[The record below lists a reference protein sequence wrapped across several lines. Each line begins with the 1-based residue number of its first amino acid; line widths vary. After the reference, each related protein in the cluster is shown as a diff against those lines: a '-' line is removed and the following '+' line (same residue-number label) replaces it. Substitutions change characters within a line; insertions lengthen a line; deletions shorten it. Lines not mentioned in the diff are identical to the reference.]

1 MRVCFLSSM
10 HPPLDKRVFVKE
22 AVSLAVNGF
31 DVVHVAPDDRLRT
44 WVQDGVVLVTYPRRR
59 GIVGRLMQLTRIYRV
74 AARQRADCYHCNEL
88 DSWVIGVLLRLTRRA
103 MVVFDVHEHYPSQFA
118 ERGFPDWLRPAAASF
133 MRLVFR
139 VLTPLTDR
147 LVFAKKFITTD
158 FGGSERKHV
167 VVENFAPLVLD
178 DNERATAPRGSA
190 SSAVTAIHI
199 GSMTQ
204 TRCWPELLRA
214 LDRVRALDLRL
225 HLVGTFAD
233 GSEPEFQALV
243 EQLGLAD
250 RVVVE
255 PWLPIAEAYRRVFDA
270 DIGLV
275 LLRPGIH
282 NHVLALPHK
291 MFDYMLAGL
300 PVIAPKFA
308 VEVAEIVQDANCGLL
323 TDTSSV
329 EEIARALERL
339 ALDPQERRRLGDHGR
354 RAVYE
359 RYNWEREA
367 VKLVAM
373 YRDLSRE
380 NLR

>member
-1 MRVCFLSSM
+1 
-10 HPPLDKRVFVKE
+10 
-22 AVSLAVNGF
+22 
-31 DVVHVAPDDRLRT
+31 
-44 WVQDGVVLVTYPRRR
+44 
-59 GIVGRLMQLTRIYRV
+59 
-74 AARQRADCYHCNEL
+74 
-88 DSWVIGVLLRLTRRA
+88 
-103 MVVFDVHEHYPSQFA
+103 
-118 ERGFPDWLRPAAASF
+118 
-133 MRLVFR
+133 
-139 VLTPLTDR
+139 
-147 LVFAKKFITTD
+147 
-158 FGGSERKHV
+158 
-167 VVENFAPLVLD
+167 
-178 DNERATAPRGSA
+178 
-190 SSAVTAIHI
+190 TAIHI

-225 HLVGTFAD
+225 HIVGTFAD

-354 RAVYE
+354 RSVYE
-359 RYNWEREA
+359 RY
-367 VKLVAM
+367 
-373 YRDLSRE
+373 
-380 NLR
+380 

>member
-22 AVSLAVNGF
+22 AVSLAANGF
-31 DVVHVAPDDRLRT
+31 DIVHVAPDERPRN
-44 WVQDGVVLVTYPRRR
+44 WVQDGVAIVTYPRPR
-59 GIVGRLMQLTRIYRV
+59 GIVGRLRQLPRIYRL

-88 DSWVIGVLLRLTRRA
+88 DSWAVGVLLRLTRRA
-103 MVVFDVHEHYPSQFA
+103 KVVFDVHEHYPSQFA
-118 ERGFPDWLRPAAASF
+118 ERGFPDWLRPAASRF

-139 VLTPLTDR
+139 LLTLLTDR
-147 LVFAKKFITTD
+147 LVFAKKFIAAD
-158 FGGSERKHV
+158 FSGSEPKHF
-167 VVENFAPLVLD
+167 VVENFAPLALGD
-178 DNERATAPRGSA
+178 TAQAMARRAVSRAI
-190 SSAVTAIHI
+190 TAIYV
-199 GSMTQ
+199 GSLTH
-204 TRCWPELLRA
+204 TRCWPELLQA
-214 LDRVRALDLRL
+214 LARVRSLDLRL
-225 HLVGTFAD
+225 HLVGMFAD
-233 GSEPEFQALV
+233 GSEREFEALV
-243 EQLGLAD
+243 RQLGLAD

-255 PWLPIAEAYRRVFDA
+255 PWLPIAEAYQRVLEA

-308 VEVAEIVQDANCGLL
+308 VEVAEIVRNANCGLL

-329 EEIARALERL
+329 EEIAAALERL
-339 ALDPQERRRLGDHGR
+339 VLDPEERRRLGENGR
-354 RAVYE
+354 QAVRE

-373 YRDLSRE
+373 YRELSRE
-380 NLR
+380 KSR